1 MHRSWVPTIVLAGI
15 GLPAGGIYCYFADDP
30 DEATLVDYIRSSL
43 HGMASSLPGWAVHV
57 YFTLRYMP
65 SNAVPRRA
73 DRKRVSV
80 LLARKR
86 GSGV

>member
-15 GLPAGGIYCYFADDP
+15 GLPADGIYCYFADDP
-30 DEATLVDYIRSSL
+30 GEATFVNYIRSSL

-57 YFTLRYMP
+57 YFTSRCMP
-65 SNAVPRRA
+65 SSAVLRRA

-80 LLARKR
+80 LLARNR